1 MLNTIQ
7 TNPAKHDN
15 LMQRVVEMF
24 VKRSLSAEG
33 NMDKIREYDAEL
45 SYVFLNVFLIEI
57 LKFIF
62 KF

>member
-1 MLNTIQ
+1 
-7 TNPAKHDN
+7 
-15 LMQRVVEMF
+15 MQRVVEMF